1 MEQVCET
8 CARWV
13 PRDFREDWGDE
24 GGWWCPA
31 ARCRVDYSSYPPC
44 GKAKWEL
51 RETGKA
57 EIDKIMSDELKPCPF
72 CKNRSNIKLV
82 EYRPNCSGAVVCGQC
97 GARGPKKKND
107 HERGWKVKAIEA

>member
-57 EIDKIMSDELKPCPF
+57 EIDKIMSEVKFTDLFGVLGKEGEG
-72 CKNRSNIKLV
+72 N
-82 EYRPNCSGAVVCGQC
+82 
-97 GARGPKKKND
+97 
-107 HERGWKVKAIEA
+107 ER